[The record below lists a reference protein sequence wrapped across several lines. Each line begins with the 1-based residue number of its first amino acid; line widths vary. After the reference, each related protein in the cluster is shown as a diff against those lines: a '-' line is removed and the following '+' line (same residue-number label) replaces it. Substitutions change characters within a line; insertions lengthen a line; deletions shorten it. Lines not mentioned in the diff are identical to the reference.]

1 MISHKKLIHM
11 TIKIHGVVRLA
22 TVLFLVTCGV
32 HAQSNMAPAGSGLT
46 AIARGQGPD
55 VVLVHGAVGDYREW
69 APIGDQLEA
78 RYRVIALSRRYHWPN
93 SPPAGDAAYSYESH
107 SNDLRSFLNSIGHP
121 VHLVGHS
128 YGAGVAL
135 LTAIHDPT
143 FIRSLTLIEP
153 AFGSLLPAKGP
164 GVEAELVSRDSMIAT
179 VRKLAQEGQDE
190 RAAEVL
196 INWVQG
202 APGGFIK
209 LPAAV
214 REGMLAN
221 AKTAGPT
228 FAVRAPEVSCD
239 QLRKLSVPTLVL
251 NGERTRVF
259 YRLIAHTVASC
270 VPGAESATIPSSS
283 HMTIVENPSQTVALV
298 QPFLAR
304 H

>member
-1 MISHKKLIHM
+1 M
-11 TIKIHGVVRLA
+11 TSKVHWVVLLA
-22 TVLFLVTCGV
+22 AVFFLVACGV
-32 HAQSNMAPAGSGLT
+32 HAQSNMAPSGSGLT
-46 AIARGQGPD
+46 AIARGQGPE
-55 VVLVHGAVGDYREW
+55 VVLVHGALGDYREW

-78 RYRVIALSRRYHWPN
+78 RYRVVALSRRYHWPG
-93 SPPAGDAAYSYESH
+93 SPPADDAAYSYESH

-121 VHLVGHS
+121 VHLIGHS

-135 LTAIHDPT
+135 LTAIRAPQ

-164 GVEAELVSRDSMIAT
+164 GVEAELVSRDSMTAT
-179 VRKLAQEGQDE
+179 VRKLAREGQDE

-196 INWVQG
+196 IDWVQG
-202 APGGFIK
+202 SPGGFSK

-221 AKTAGPT
+221 AKTAAST

-239 QLRKLSVPTLVL
+239 QLRKLNVPTLVL
-251 NGERTRVF
+251 KGERTRVF
-259 YRLIAHTVASC
+259 YRLIAQEVASC
-270 VPGAESATIPSSS
+270 VPGAESATIPSSG
-283 HMTIVENPSQTVALV
+283 HMTIVENPGQTVALV